1 MSADATFQTVMARG
15 WRLGFDN
22 PLRKE
27 QRRGWKT
34 RRWLIQSGIWLAL
47 LNGFLAL
54 LLFVFPGVTRPDG
67 EPAISGNP
75 VQIGLEYIF
84 AIGPTGLGIGIIILL
99 QDAVLRERHFG
110 TVTWVLTKPASR
122 SAFIL
127 AKLVANTLG
136 MLLVLVGLQG
146 VVAYAQLALVDSS
159 VFTLANF
166 AGSLGILALHTF
178 FYLTLTLM
186 LGVLA
191 NSQGQVLGI
200 GLGTLLGGMLLLKV
214 AGPLAYVTP
223 WALSDLSIRLAQGS
237 ALPAWAPYPIAAT
250 ALWSVAFVAVAL
262 LGFNGMHLRASPGP
276 CFAASREQ

>member
-22 PLRKE
+22 LLRKE
-27 QRRGWKT
+27 QRRWWKT

-54 LLFVFPGVTRPDG
+54 LLFVFPGMTRPDG
-67 EPAISGNP
+67 ELAISGNP

-84 AIGPTGLGIGIIILL
+84 TIAPTGLGIGIIILL
-99 QDAVLRERHFG
+99 QDAILRERHFG
-110 TVTWVLTKPASR
+110 TAAWVLSKPASR

-127 AKLVANTLG
+127 AKLVANTIG
-136 MLLVLVGLQG
+136 MVLILIALQG

-166 AGSLGILALHTF
+166 AGSLGMLALHTF

-191 NSQGQVLGI
+191 DSQGQVLGI
-200 GLGTLLGGMLLLKV
+200 GLGTLLGGMLLVKV
-214 AGPLAYVTP
+214 ARPLTYVTP
-223 WALSDLSIRLAQGS
+223 WALSDLSVRLAQGS

-250 ALWSVAFVAVAL
+250 AVWSIVFVAVAL
-262 LGFNGMHLRASPGP
+262 LGFNRA
-276 CFAASREQ
+276 EL